1 MTGERPAPERVFP
14 AMIDDLGPTRETRLP
29 FVIEL
34 VDGSTIAT
42 MGDVEAYFRN
52 LNDDQREAPH
62 WAIAV
67 RMFAQAMTEIGYLRA
82 ATLSMQT
89 ALAMDGL
96 LTRMKS

>member
-42 MGDVEAYFRN
+42 MGDVEACFRN
-52 LNDDQREAPH
+52 LNDDQREAKH

-67 RMFAQAMTEIGYLRA
+67 RMFAHAMTEVTFLRA
-82 ATLSMQT
+82 ATLSLQT

-96 LTRMKS
+96 ILRMQS